1 MTHILRCITKESGKE
16 MYMLQMSGH
25 AGYNPGNDIVCSALS
40 TLIVTFAETL
50 LQKGIP
56 TVYNITSGYAKVE
69 CEYTEAVKDII
80 LTIETGIELIAKQYS
95 QNVSLDSEWINN

>member
-56 TVYNITSGYAKVE
+56 TVHNITSGYAKVE
-69 CEYTEAVKDII
+69 CEYSEAVKDII

-95 QNVSLDSEWINN
+95 QNVSLDSEWINS